1 MVVANA
7 VAGLAEISQTCGKDL
22 LDLDRGNIPKLLA
35 WKPKQGEGLI
45 SELCVFSNIYD
56 INIIYIYTER
66 VLKSYLDIYYI
77 VDN

>member
-35 WKPKQGEGLI
+35 WNPWSYGE
-45 SELCVFSNIYD
+45 NW
-56 INIIYIYTER
+56 
-66 VLKSYLDIYYI
+66 
-77 VDN
+77 

>member
-35 WKPKQGEGLI
+35 WKPKTEDNGENWGEGLI
-45 SELCVFSNIYD
+45 SEVCVFSNI
-56 INIIYIYTER
+56 
-66 VLKSYLDIYYI
+66 
-77 VDN
+77 